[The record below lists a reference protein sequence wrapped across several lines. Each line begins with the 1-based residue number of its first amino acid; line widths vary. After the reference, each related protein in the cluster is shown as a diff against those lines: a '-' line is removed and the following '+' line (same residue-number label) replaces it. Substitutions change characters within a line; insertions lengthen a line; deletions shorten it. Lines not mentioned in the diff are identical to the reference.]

1 MYKRKLICCT
11 FFVSRGGEVDG
22 YVPVRENEQKA
33 RRVLDS
39 ITCQRE
45 KVSEKHVKVEIV
57 LRANVGK

>member
-22 YVPVRENEQKA
+22 YVPMREEGRKA

-39 ITCQRE
+39 FTCRRE
-45 KVSEKHVKVEIV
+45 KVSKRHVRFWVV
-57 LRANVGK
+57 LRAGERK